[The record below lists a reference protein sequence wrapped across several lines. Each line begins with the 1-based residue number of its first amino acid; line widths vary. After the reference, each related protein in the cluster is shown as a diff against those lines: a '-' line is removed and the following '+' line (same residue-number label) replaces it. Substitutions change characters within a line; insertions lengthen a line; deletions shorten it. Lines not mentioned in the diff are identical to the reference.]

1 MRLFQA
7 ESQEAQIARFARDIE
22 QAGRD
27 IVNLQ
32 RQMVKPTGD
41 PFGDA
46 GESGGAGGA
55 IAGTLTSTL
64 SRGGTATLSTGHTI
78 TDNTEMPGTIVLPVG
93 TRIKAVLDSVGGTI
107 WHAIIPGH
115 CYRLR
120 GTLPATTISSGGTG
134 TVTLSNSGYGTTVT
148 ARNRKG
154 EGSPTGSRGCMI
166 QWEEVPGGT
175 SEWLIDDWNCL

>member
-1 MRLFQA
+1 MSATMRLYQA

-64 SRGGTATLSTGHTI
+64 SRGGTATLSTGDTI
-78 TDNTEMPGTIVLPVG
+78 TDNNEMPGTIVLPVG

-107 WHAIIPGH
+107 WHAIIPPW
-115 CYRLR
+115 CFRLR
-120 GTLPATTISSGGTG
+120 GTLPAGAITNGSTG
-134 TVTLSNSGYGTTVT
+134 TVALANSFGNVT

-154 EGSPTGSRGCMI
+154 ESSPTGSKGCMV
-166 QWEEVPGGT
+166 QWEEAAG
-175 SEWLIDDWNCL
+175 EWLVDDWNCA